1 MKKETENAD
10 ENVRNASFNAGTPHN
25 LPIIVTEK
33 PDNAKDKES
42 TRKIKSLD
50 R

>member
-10 ENVRNASFNAGTPHN
+10 EIVRNASFNEVIPQN

-33 PDNAKDKES
+33 PDNAKEKES
-42 TRKIKSLD
+42 TSGLKSLD